1 MMDGTVQVLKDVG
14 ENEINFD
21 IPGLNVRDKKDLI
34 IMVMLI
40 TKVALITI
48 LFILCKTRR
57 GRPGRLMMRW
67 I

>member
-1 MMDGTVQVLKDVG
+1 MMDGATQVLNDIG

-21 IPGLNVRDKKDLI
+21 IPGFNVGDKKDLI

-40 TKVALITI
+40 TKVALIAI